1 MSRQMAIND
10 YIDLVASADCVLPA
24 IAYLYLIIV
33 RESDLCEIDA
43 QAVKPVCVM
52 LNNAWTLHSSAK
64 CGNSLD
70 DDWMPFF
77 ILKCCDLMYSLESCP
92 RKSMLVGSRRRSL
105 LLDFGWERKQVTEYT
120 TYPEFWL
127 KMISVS
133 VQLYINDAQLLQW
146 AIRNANIHMH
156 DSQPRCHIGS
166 MTSADQSGMSEST
179 ALTSDDG
186 IFDVATLLLAGGSM
200 PDSDPDTPSS
210 TTKKAANESA
220 LREVCRWK
228 IYAGDDVVKLSQ
240 FCKKASLKFHLKSSL
255 VHTVLL
261 SLEDCF
267 LWHDIG
273 EPAVSR
279 TAIDGRTCLQL
290 VFPYLTAAEGLSLT
304 LACREFRVAYR
315 LPHLRSVLQFC
326 SLPSS
331 VRLSIWM
338 QFVGGV
344 AVS

>member
-1 MSRQMAIND
+1 VVIHDYVERVAID
-10 YIDLVASADCVLPA
+10 DCVMPA
-24 IAYLYLIIV
+24 LAYLYILLTRYPDL
-33 RESDLCEIDA
+33 REVTPARITCICDIL
-43 QAVKPVCVM
+43 V
-52 LNNAWTLHSSAK
+52 NAWTLNSSK
-64 CGNSLD
+64 DFSDSLENEL
-70 DDWMPFF
+70 MPFY
-77 ILKCCDLMYSLESCP
+77 IMKCCDLLYSCETDDH
-92 RKSMLVGSRRRSL
+92 RAMLVGTKRRPL
-105 LLDFGWERKQVTEYT
+105 LLDFNWKKKYVREYT
-120 TYPEFWL
+120 MYPEFWL
-127 KMISVS
+127 KLISLNI
-133 VQLYINDAQLLQW
+133 QLYVNDTTLLNW
-146 AIRNANIHMH
+146 AIRNQLLHLQHHGIHDRSASRSSLDNDMADRNIVPVT
-156 DSQPRCHIGS
+156 D
-166 MTSADQSGMSEST
+166 GMFDIAT
-179 ALTSDDG
+179 LALT
-186 IFDVATLLLAGGSM
+186 GGSSH
-200 PDSDPDTPSS
+200 DSDPDTPTS

-228 IYAGDDVVKLSQ
+228 IYAGDDVVKLNQ
-240 FCKKASLKFHLKSSL
+240 FCKKASLKFHLKSPL

-279 TAIDGRTCLQL
+279 TAMDKRTCLQL
-290 VFPYLTAAEGLSLT
+290 VFPYLTAGEGLSLT

-315 LPHLRSVLQFC
+315 LPHLKSVLQFC